1 MHRTSGPR
9 KKAGHL
15 MLFERKPNQTP
26 FQRLTRP
33 LRTVL
38 PYSGGDAEGATAT
51 NVVEMTPPSAP
62 KRSSGTFDDAE
73 SALRFAKIIATIN
86 EQSAGVIGI
95 TGSRCGIG
103 VSLASRELASGLSRF
118 GTRTLLVQLSSAK
131 VLNVASEDAGAA
143 PSLLSLSV
151 ETSPTLFVVDTHA
164 ARSLV
169 ATPRGLGEA
178 VAEARESGFT
188 VILDLPPVLQKSG
201 SPDPKIAAGGLL
213 CDLVFLVCLSGETDQ
228 KELQACIETSRIVGL
243 KMGGLILNDRCLP
256 GSRLL
261 GG

>member
-1 MHRTSGPR
+1 
-9 KKAGHL
+9 
-15 MLFERKPNQTP
+15 MLFEHKPQGTP

-33 LRTVL
+33 LWTVL
-38 PYSGGDAEGATAT
+38 PYSRGTADGATAT
-51 NVVEMTPPSAP
+51 NVVEMTPHSAP
-62 KRSSGTFDDAE
+62 KRTSESYGEAE

-95 TGSRCGIG
+95 TGSRGGIG
-103 VSLASRELASGLSRF
+103 VSLASRELAGGLSRF
-118 GTRTLLVQLSSAK
+118 GTRTLLVELSGAN
-131 VLNVASEDAGAA
+131 VLNAASDDAIAA
-143 PSLLSLSV
+143 PSLLPLSI
-151 ETSPTLFVVDTHA
+151 EASPTLFVVDTHA

-169 ATPRGLGEA
+169 ASPGGLSAA
-178 VAEARESGFT
+178 VAEARDAGFT
-188 VILDLPPVLQKSG
+188 VILDLPPILQTSG

-228 KELQACIETSRIVGL
+228 KELQACIETSRIVGM
-243 KMGGLILNDRCLP
+243 KMGGIILNDRCLP